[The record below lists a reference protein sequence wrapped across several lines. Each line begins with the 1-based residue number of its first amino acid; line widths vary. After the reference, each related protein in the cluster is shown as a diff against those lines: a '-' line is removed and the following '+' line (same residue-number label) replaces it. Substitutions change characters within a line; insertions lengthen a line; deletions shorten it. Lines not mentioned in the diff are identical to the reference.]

1 MEAKTNLS
9 AQAEMIASRL
19 MRNKQFNDM
28 VSATATKRDG

>member
-19 MRNKQFNDM
+19 MRDKQFNDM
-28 VSATATKRDG
+28 VAIATKRNE